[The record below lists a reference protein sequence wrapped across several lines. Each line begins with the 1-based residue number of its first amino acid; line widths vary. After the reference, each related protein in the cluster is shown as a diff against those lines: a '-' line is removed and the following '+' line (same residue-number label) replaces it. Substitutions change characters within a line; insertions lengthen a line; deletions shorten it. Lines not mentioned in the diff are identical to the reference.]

1 MKEQTKDAPG
11 KSKGFFKSLIEKL
24 DSKLKEKAEHGS
36 CCAPK
41 EKGKESDKTSCC
53 S

>member
-1 MKEQTKDAPG
+1 MKEQVKDVQG
-11 KSKGFFKSLIEKL
+11 KPKGFFGSLIEKI
-24 DSKLKEKAEHGS
+24 DSKLKEKASHGS
-36 CCAPK
+36 CCVPK